1 MMLVW
6 SDAKLCA
13 DEESVSSHCVHVA
26 HPSSQ
31 CMTAASGRVLSW
43 VLSVAMV
50 TAADPATVTVLDNS
64 TKQAEVT
71 WLWHPHLV
79 RLAELVAMSF
89 RIVLATLAT
98 SGVMGTLYTCGCWR
112 NYSFNKVCVFSAEV
126 TLGSLLSSDTSLLI
140 SFNQPIMY
148 CQPHS
153 GILIGTLS
161 HATLLPRPMS
171 PHVENPHSLNWRNRE
186 SQVTILFLFF
196 FPPFS

>member
-1 MMLVW
+1 MQN
-6 SDAKLCA
+6 A
-13 DEESVSSHCVHVA
+13 DLVHVA
-26 HPSSQ
+26 
-31 CMTAASGRVLSW
+31 
-43 VLSVAMV
+43 
-50 TAADPATVTVLDNS
+50 
-64 TKQAEVT
+64 K
-71 WLWHPHLV
+71 
-79 RLAELVAMSF
+79 LVAVS
-89 RIVLATLAT
+89 IGLVLATKDVSYVSHA
-98 SGVMGTLYTCGCWR
+98 GCNGDNAYVR
-112 NYSFNKVCVFSAEV
+112 PLLNYSFNKVCVFSAEV

-196 FPPFS
+196 FPPFG

>member
-1 MMLVW
+1 MCLW
-6 SDAKLCA
+6 RPGPLSPAKL
-13 DEESVSSHCVHVA
+13 VA
-26 HPSSQ
+26 
-31 CMTAASGRVLSW
+31 LSF
-43 VLSVAMV
+43 
-50 TAADPATVTVLDNS
+50 NC
-64 TKQAEVT
+64 
-71 WLWHPHLV
+71 
-79 RLAELVAMSF
+79 
-89 RIVLATLAT
+89 VLAKLAT
-98 SGVMGTLYTCGCWR
+98 PCVTGTRGTFGSWLS
-112 NYSFNKVCVFSAEV
+112 YSFNKACVFSAEV

-196 FPPFS
+196 FPPFG

>member
-1 MMLVW
+1 MTIRDNSLQQAEETRLW
-6 SDAKLCA
+6 NADLGHLAKL
-13 DEESVSSHCVHVA
+13 VA
-26 HPSSQ
+26 
-31 CMTAASGRVLSW
+31 R
-43 VLSVAMV
+43 
-50 TAADPATVTVLDNS
+50 
-64 TKQAEVT
+64 
-71 WLWHPHLV
+71 
-79 RLAELVAMSF
+79 SF
-89 RIVLATLAT
+89 HYALATLAMF
-98 SGVMGTLYTCGCWR
+98 GVTGTLYTFGCWR

-196 FPPFS
+196 FPPFG

>member
-1 MMLVW
+1 MW
-6 SDAKLCA
+6 SGAKLCA
-13 DEESVSSHCVHVA
+13 EEERLLSLCAHISHHSRHCLI
-26 HPSSQ
+26 
-31 CMTAASGRVLSW
+31 AASGRVLSW
-43 VLSVAMV
+43 VLSVAAGNPV
-50 TAADPATVTVLDNS
+50 TILDNA
-64 TKQAEVT
+64 TKQGEET
-71 WLWHPHLV
+71 RLWNPDLV
-79 RLAELVAMSF
+79 RLAKLVAISF
-89 RIVLATLAT
+89 RYVLATLAT
-98 SGVMGTLYTCGCWR
+98 FGVMGTLCTCGCWR

-196 FPPFS
+196 FPPFG